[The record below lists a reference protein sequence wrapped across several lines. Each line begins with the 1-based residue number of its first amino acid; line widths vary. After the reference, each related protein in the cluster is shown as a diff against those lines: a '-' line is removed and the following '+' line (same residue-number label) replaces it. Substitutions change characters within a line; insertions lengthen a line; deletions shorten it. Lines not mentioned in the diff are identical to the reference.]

1 MTNLHRVGWN
11 TRNAY
16 DIYPLVQDLV
26 CSIWRHGLGS
36 YPPIL
41 LYFLLS
47 GIEYFDAKTNQNKL
61 SMLEYVLTFS
71 PQKWESRSHHSM
83 SICYKLLT
91 FCCIFTTSDPL
102 TVSGEVTFPHGLVPK
117 SLQPG
122 PNLVPINKRGNIKTQ
137 PIHALPP
144 SKETVLHLGVCLG
157 SKKSLLRRVF
167 WLEANLSWST
177 WNHLSNLHD
186 SMWWLVL
193 NYSKQQFWG

>member
-41 LYFLLS
+41 LYFLLW
-47 GIEYFDAKTNQNKL
+47 GIEYFDAKRNQNKL

-102 TVSGEVTFPHGLVPK
+102 TREVFP
-117 SLQPG
+117 SFG
-122 PNLVPINKRGNIKTQ
+122 PQIPSTWSQHVPINKRGNIKTQ
-137 PIHALPP
+137 PVHALPP
-144 SKETVLHLGVCLG
+144 SKENVLHLGV
-157 SKKSLLRRVF
+157 F
-167 WLEANLSWST
+167 WVQKVVAQEIFCR
-177 WNHLSNLHD
+177 
-186 SMWWLVL
+186 
-193 NYSKQQFWG
+193 KQI